1 VYGRSELPPGGPV
14 PVSDRRLIR
23 WDPAAGTAAVR
34 HEWRDAE
41 PATASLAGVARETA
55 AVTRTLQRSG
65 AGELIVV
72 PLDAPGPAVSFDMP
86 AGSLAAF
93 TALEPNRLYNVQDLR
108 FYRTR
113 PTLGRT
119 ALPRLLQPGGSLA
132 GDYHTVRLP

>member
-1 VYGRSELPPGGPV
+1 V
-14 PVSDRRLIR
+14 
-23 WDPAAGTAAVR
+23 
-34 HEWRDAE
+34 
-41 PATASLAGVARETA
+41 SLAGVAREAA

-65 AGELIVV
+65 AAELIVV
-72 PLDAPGPAVSFDMP
+72 PLDGPGPAVSFGMP
-86 AGSLAAF
+86 AGSPAAF

-119 ALPRLLQPGGSLA
+119 ALPRPLQPGGSLA